1 MKEIILDIFFP
12 KGLTLIEQL
21 GLYSFYGAAVV
32 QFIFLWII
40 FLRFAF
46 FTKTAKANPD
56 KQEAV
61 SVIIVA
67 KNEYRNLKNNLQKIL
82 EQDYPNFEVILVNHA
97 SEDDTE
103 YLIRELSQK
112 YPHLKYVVVQDNIN
126 FFSGKK
132 FPLSV
137 GIKSAQHDIVLLTDA
152 DCYPDSKN
160 WIAEMQSQFVN
171 KKEIVLGYGAYEERR
186 GLLNKFIRYDTLR
199 VGMMYLSLAKW
210 GVPYMGVGRNLAYRK
225 SLFFKENGFQSH
237 LNIPSGDDDLFI
249 NKAANR
255 KNTTIAVGKSCRSIS
270 VPKTSFSDWYYQ
282 KKRHLT
288 TGKHYKFSH
297 LVILGLWDIS
307 TFIFF
312 LTAIL
317 MLSFQFQWIA
327 VASILGLR
335 IISQLIITKKTMLL
349 LGEKKLL
356 LFSPLMELFVLI
368 ANPIVSVV
376 SIFATKRRW

>member
-1 MKEIILDIFFP
+1 MKELLLP
-12 KGLTLIEQL
+12 ENLSLIEQI
-21 GLYSFYGAAVV
+21 GLFTLYGSAIV

-46 FTKTAKANPD
+46 FTKPAQSNPD

-67 KNEYRNLKNNLQKIL
+67 KNEYRNLKNNLPKIL
-82 EQDYPNFEVILVNHA
+82 NQNYPNFEVILVNHA

-103 YLIRELSQK
+103 YLIRELMQEYSN
-112 YPHLKYVVVQDNIN
+112 LKYVIVQDNIN

-137 GIKSAQHDIVLLTDA
+137 GIKSAQNDILLLTDA
-152 DCYPDSKN
+152 DCYPDSEN
-160 WIAEMQSQFVN
+160 WIDEMQSQFVG
-171 KKEIVLGYGAYEERR
+171 KKEIVLGYGAYEERK
-186 GLLNKFIRYDTLR
+186 GLLNKFVRYDALR

-210 GVPYMGVGRNLAYRK
+210 GIPYMGVGRNLAYRK
-225 SLFFKENGFQSH
+225 SLFFKENGFQAH
-237 LNIPSGDDDLFI
+237 LNISSGDDDLFI
-249 NKAANR
+249 NSAGNFR
-255 KNTTIAVGKSCRSIS
+255 NTTIAVGKSCRSVS

-297 LVILGLWDIS
+297 LFILGLWDLS
-307 TFIFF
+307 TFVFF

-317 MLSFQFQWIA
+317 LLSFQFQWMV
-327 VASILGLR
+327 VAAILALR
-335 IISQLIITKKTMLL
+335 VISQLILTKKTMLL

-356 LFSPLMELFVLI
+356 LFSPLLELFILI
-368 ANPIVSVV
+368 ANPIVSVI
-376 SIFATKRRW
+376 SIFAKKRRW